1 MLSSAIHDLRNPNFW
16 ILNTDEEMPDICVYY
31 KQLSSLVFVDV
42 REIPHSTFS
51 HEAKYF
57 DAFRDFLSPDTV
69 PEKQLHC
76 F

>member
-1 MLSSAIHDLRNPNFW
+1 
-16 ILNTDEEMPDICVYY
+16 MPDICVYY